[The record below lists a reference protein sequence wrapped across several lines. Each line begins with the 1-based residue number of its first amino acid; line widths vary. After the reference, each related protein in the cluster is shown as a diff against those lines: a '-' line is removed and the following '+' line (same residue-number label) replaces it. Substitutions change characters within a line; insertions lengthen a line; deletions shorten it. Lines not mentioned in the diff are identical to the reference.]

1 MKTMLPT
8 FRLSDSSTLVLRLPS
23 DWPEQEGGRVAWW
36 WGTGANAAKHGM
48 VARLSELPAFTHGA
62 RTQLWTPATDTLL
75 TRASLPTRARA
86 KILQALP
93 FALEEQILGEPEGQS
108 FSYRVQEDGSLAVA
122 VTARNRIQAWMGAL
136 QAAGLVAVSAC
147 PSTLKIP
154 YEAGYWSLAA
164 DEDEGILRTG
174 PMSGLACT
182 LAADLAVPMTL
193 TLALREAT
201 ASSQVP
207 AGLIVLNPPA
217 GLDAAAWSDALQLP
231 VEIRAQDYW
240 AINPGSAPP
249 INLLER
255 EFSPGGDS
263 GLPLTKLRPAA
274 IILAVWMVL
283 GLSRNLW
290 EWRQLD
296 STHKTQQAEML
307 ALFKRSFPEA
317 KLVGSP
323 APLMERN
330 LAALQAGS
338 GGLAAS
344 DLLPL
349 LETLAP
355 AFQANP
361 QTRLRT
367 VQYGEASVTLD
378 VTLADFQAMET
389 MKNALVARGLQAEV
403 LSANSREGA
412 VDGRVKV
419 KTGGRT

>member
-1 MKTMLPT
+1 MKTVLPT
-8 FRLSDSSTLVLRLPS
+8 FRLSDSGTLVLRLPP
-23 DWPEQEGGRVAWW
+23 DWPEQEGRVAWW
-36 WGTGANAAKHGM
+36 WGTGASATKHG
-48 VARLSELPAFTHGA
+48 VVERLSELPAFTRGA
-62 RTQLWTPATDTLL
+62 RTQLWSPATDTLL
-75 TRASLPTRARA
+75 ARATLPTRARA

-122 VTARNRIQAWMGAL
+122 VTARSRIQAWMGAL
-136 QAAGLVAVSAC
+136 QAAGLVGISAC
-147 PSTLKIP
+147 PATLKIP
-154 YEAGYWSLAA
+154 YEEGNWSLAA

-174 PMSGLACT
+174 PMSGLAC
-182 LAADLAVPMTL
+182 AIEADLAVPMTL
-193 TLALREAT
+193 MLALREAI
-201 ASSQVP
+201 ASSQAP
-207 AGLIVLNPPA
+207 AGLIVFNPPA
-217 GLDAAAWSDALQLP
+217 GLDAAAWSEALQLP

-240 AINPGSAPP
+240 AVSPGSAPP
-249 INLLER
+249 INLLDR
-255 EFSPGGDS
+255 EFSPGGGS
-263 GLPLTKLRPAA
+263 GLPVAKLRPAA
-274 IILAVWMVL
+274 IMLAVWMVV
-283 GLSRNLW
+283 GFGFNLW
-290 EWRQLD
+290 EWWRLD
-296 STHKTQQAEML
+296 RANTAQQAEML

-349 LETLAP
+349 LETIAP

-378 VTLADFQAMET
+378 VTLADFQGMEA